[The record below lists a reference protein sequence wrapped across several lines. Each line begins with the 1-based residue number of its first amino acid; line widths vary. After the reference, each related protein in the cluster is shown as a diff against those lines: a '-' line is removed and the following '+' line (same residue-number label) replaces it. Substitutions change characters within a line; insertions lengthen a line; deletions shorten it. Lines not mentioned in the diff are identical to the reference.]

1 VIAIRKVLRMLSA
14 NERGATA
21 IEYGLI
27 CALIVIAMMA
37 GLTKLGGGTNGMWGK
52 LSSIVSNKM

>member
-1 VIAIRKVLRMLSA
+1 MDAIRKYLRMLSA

-27 CALIVIAMMA
+27 VGLIAVACIGAF
-37 GLTKLGGGTNGMWGK
+37 TNLGGGVQGKWG
-52 LSSIVSNKM
+52 LLLTTISTYM

>member
-1 VIAIRKVLRMLSA
+1 MDAIRNYLRMLSA

-27 CALIVIAMMA
+27 VGLIAVACIGAF
-37 GLTKLGGGTNGMWGK
+37 TNLGGGVQGKWG
-52 LSSIVSNKM
+52 LLLTTVSTYM